1 MSRLLLA
8 RHGDTELN
16 SAERYWGC
24 TDVKLSTDGL
34 RQAERL
40 RDRLAEEKIDVVYS
54 SDLKRALV
62 TAETIASKHQLDVNP
77 CEELRE
83 IDFGNIEG
91 LTYEE
96 VRQLHP
102 EFFNKYWIQRLLGL
116 RFPGGES
123 IDELNS
129 RVSKFAGRLKEHVAE
144 ETILIVAHQGPLAI
158 LICQLLGVELQFRR
172 QIRLGL
178 ASLSIVE
185 TYSQGAVVSLLND
198 ASHLRGVDE

>member
-1 MSRLLLA
+1 LSRLFLA

-24 TDVKLSTDGL
+24 TDVKLSADGL

-54 SDLKRALV
+54 SDLKRASV
-62 TAETIASKHQLDVNP
+62 TAETIASKHQLDVNH

-83 IDFGNIEG
+83 VDFGNIEG
-91 LTYEE
+91 LTYDEI
-96 VRQLHP
+96 RQLHP
-102 EFFNKYWIQRLLGL
+102 EFFNKYWIRRLLDL

-129 RVSKFAGRLKEHVAE
+129 RVSKFTDRLKGHTAE
-144 ETILIVAHQGPLAI
+144 KTILIVAHQGPLAI

-172 QIRLGL
+172 QIRLSL

-198 ASHLRGVDE
+198 ATHLMGVDE

>member
-16 SAERYWGC
+16 SAEKYWGR

-96 VRQLHP
+96 VRQLYP
-102 EFFNKYWIQRLLGL
+102 EFFNKYWIQ
-116 RFPGGES
+116 
-123 IDELNS
+123 
-129 RVSKFAGRLKEHVAE
+129 
-144 ETILIVAHQGPLAI
+144 
-158 LICQLLGVELQFRR
+158 
-172 QIRLGL
+172 
-178 ASLSIVE
+178 
-185 TYSQGAVVSLLND
+185 
-198 ASHLRGVDE
+198 

>member
-1 MSRLLLA
+1 MSRLLLV
-8 RHGDTELN
+8 RHGDTELD
-16 SAERYWGC
+16 SAHRYWGR
-24 TDVKLSTDGL
+24 TDVKLSADGL

-40 RDRLAEEKIDVVYS
+40 RDRLAGEKIGAVYS

-62 TAETIASKHQLDVNP
+62 TAETIASRHQLDVIP
-77 CEELRE
+77 CADLRE

-96 VRQLHP
+96 VSQLYP
-102 EFFNKYWIQRLLGL
+102 EFFTKFWIQRVPNL

-158 LICQLLGVELQFRR
+158 LICQPLGVELQFRR

-185 TYSQGAVVSLLND
+185 IYSQRAIVSLLND
-198 ASHLRGVDE
+198 TAHLRGVDE